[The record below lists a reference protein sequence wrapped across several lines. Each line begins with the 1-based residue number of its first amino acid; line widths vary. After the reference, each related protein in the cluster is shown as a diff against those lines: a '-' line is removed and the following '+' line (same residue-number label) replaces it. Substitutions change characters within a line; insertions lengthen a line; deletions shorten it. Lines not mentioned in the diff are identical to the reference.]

1 VLRRAQ
7 EWDFIIVGGGSAG
20 CVLAHRLSADA
31 GNRVLLLEAGGRD
44 WSPYIHVPAAIIKA
58 VGNPAL
64 DWCHLAEPDDTRGGK
79 VDLWPAGKVLGGSSS
94 INGMLFVRGHP
105 QDFDAWAALGNHG
118 WSFADVLPYFKRL
131 ERTSFGDD
139 VYRGRDGPLNVEPLR
154 TRHPLA
160 DVFIAALQESG
171 IALNADYNGFDN
183 EGVGVPQVTQR
194 RGARC
199 SASRAFLWP
208 ISGRR
213 NLQIM
218 TGACAERLLFEQRR
232 CVGVQLR
239 HRDEI
244 SEARA
249 RREVILAA
257 GTLGSPKLLL
267 LSGLGPARQLCDHGI
282 PLVADLPAVGEN
294 LLEHPNG
301 MVSVDVNVPTYNTEV
316 NSWNIVKHMA
326 SWLLVRRGPATSPYP
341 HAVAFIRSCRE
352 KPRPDVQVLFGPY
365 AFALTEAGIA
375 PYLKPAVTAV
385 LNPTHP
391 SNPGRLRLRSRDPAD
406 HPIIEHRLLAS
417 SDDVAAL
424 IAACRLMR
432 QAFRNP
438 AFRPY
443 VVQERLPGPEVER
456 DDEWAEYLRRVAFLG
471 YHPVGTCRMG
481 VDERAVVD
489 PQLRVRGVTDLRVAD
504 ASVMPTLISANTNAA
519 TMMIGE
525 RAADLVLGKAAA

>member
-1 VLRRAQ
+1 MAVQ
-7 EWDFIIVGGGSAG
+7 EWDYIIVGAGSAG
-20 CVLAHRLSADA
+20 CVLANRLSADPA
-31 GNRVLLLEAGGRD
+31 HRVLLIEAGGRD

-64 DWCHLAEPDDTRGGK
+64 DWCHLAEADDTRGGK

-105 QDFDAWAALGNHG
+105 QDFDAWAALGNRG
-118 WSFADVLPYFKRL
+118 WSFQDVLPYFMRL
-131 ERTSFGDD
+131 ERTAFGLAEC
-139 VYRGRDGPLNVEPLR
+139 RGRDGPLHVEPLR

-160 DVFIAALQESG
+160 DVFMAALQESG
-171 IALNADYNGFDN
+171 IPLNADYNGFDN
-183 EGVGVPQVTQR
+183 EGVAVPQVTQR

-208 ISGRR
+208 IRKR
-213 NLQIM
+213 ANLEVM
-218 TGACAERLLFEQRR
+218 TSAQAERLLFEQRR
-232 CVGVQLR
+232 CVGVQVRRGGESRAL
-239 HRDEI
+239 
-244 SEARA
+244 RA

-257 GTLGSPKLLL
+257 GALGSPKLLM
-267 LSGLGPARQLCDHGI
+267 LSGVGPGAQLAAHGI
-282 PLVADLPAVGEN
+282 ALVADSPGVGEN

-301 MVSVDVNVPTYNTEV
+301 MVSVDVNVSTYNTEV
-316 NSWNIVKHMA
+316 NSWHIVKHMA
-326 SWLLVRRGPATSPYP
+326 NWLLFRRGPATSPYP
-341 HAVAFIRSCRE
+341 HAVAFIRSRPE

-365 AFALTEAGIA
+365 AFALTEAGIV

-391 SNPGRLRLRSRDPAD
+391 RNPGRLRLRSADPAAP
-406 HPIIEHRLLAS
+406 PIIEHRLLS
-417 SDDVAAL
+417 SVDDIAEL
-424 IAACRLMR
+424 TAACRLMR

-438 AFRPY
+438 AFQPY

-456 DDEWAEYLRRVAFLG
+456 DDEWADYLRKVAFLG

-481 VDERAVVD
+481 VDERAVVGPD
-489 PQLRVRGVTDLRVAD
+489 LRVRGVEALRVAD

-519 TMMIGE
+519 TLMIGE
-525 RAADLVLGKAAA
+525 RAADLVLEQVAA